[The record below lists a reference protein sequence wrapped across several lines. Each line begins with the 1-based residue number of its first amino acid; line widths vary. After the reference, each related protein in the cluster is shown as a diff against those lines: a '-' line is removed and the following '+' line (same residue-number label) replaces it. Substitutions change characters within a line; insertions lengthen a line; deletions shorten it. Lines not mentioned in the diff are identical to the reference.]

1 MEKKDGSNEK
11 KKAKTAEEG
20 CEKNTAP
27 EEPVRRRE
35 KAGNKEK
42 QENTNKGITTE
53 ERSDRGKVVFL
64 CSSSQGDRR

>member
-11 KKAKTAEEG
+11 KKVKTAEEG
-20 CEKNTAP
+20 CKKNTAP